1 MRLRVSASGVD
12 CFAVI
17 WMACMR
23 DDEEAVLVH
32 GCSGGDAHPLTSHQ
46 HRLSPRFSNTLVSKR
61 ERRELI
67 VIDT

>member
-1 MRLRVSASGVD
+1 M
-12 CFAVI
+12 
-17 WMACMR
+17 
-23 DDEEAVLVH
+23 H

-46 HRLSPRFSNTLVSKR
+46 HWLSPGFSNTLVSKR